1 MIRSSRDVIH
11 GCIAEIDKLCNAVY
25 EEKPKHFLT
34 LSSRLPKIKPLKIG
48 LMMAIGCRSRHF
60 VQDQRQVQKIYD
72 VFPILGTMYD
82 GKEYPEKLLIILG
95 IIERLE
101 GKEQQTNI

>member
-48 LMMAIGCRSRHF
+48 LMMAIGF
-60 VQDQRQVQKIYD
+60 
-72 VFPILGTMYD
+72 
-82 GKEYPEKLLIILG
+82 
-95 IIERLE
+95 
-101 GKEQQTNI
+101 